1 MPWFLTNRSLGPVY
15 TRAWRRALRLV
26 CGAGVLAVI
35 LTVDSLPAAAGF
47 GGGYGGSSGNGI
59 WALAWWAGNP
69 EGPGPF
75 TGPPAEAAAQCFW
88 HDTGGSVTGLGT
100 AISESDLPESFLNAP
115 LSGGHP
121 GLAGVLAWA
130 TALVKG
136 GSGGDH
142 FDLVAC
148 PGPAG
153 VPPNSADV
161 DSQFP
166 RAQPPQGKPIWIWV
180 FWDTVAKPPPG
191 ALPPVIDDA
200 LSEVHLPAP
209 ELSTSPS
216 EIHGILHSTVVNLP
230 TWLWVDSSIWHPW
243 VATATAGQIVATVW
257 AEPSTVNWTAR
268 WDFPAATDDPE
279 HGTTLGPEVLDKR
292 CSGPGVPYS
301 SAQAASEPS
310 GDCTAVFF
318 ESTLGTWQTLRATVT
333 WIVHWAVSST
343 AGVVGGE
350 GLLPS
355 VATSSAES
363 LRVMQVESIIASG

>member
-1 MPWFLTNRSLGPVY
+1 
-15 TRAWRRALRLV
+15 
-26 CGAGVLAVI
+26 
-35 LTVDSLPAAAGF
+35 
-47 GGGYGGSSGNGI
+47 
-59 WALAWWAGNP
+59 
-69 EGPGPF
+69 
-75 TGPPAEAAAQCFW
+75 
-88 HDTGGSVTGLGT
+88 
-100 AISESDLPESFLNAP
+100 
-115 LSGGHP
+115 
-121 GLAGVLAWA
+121 
-130 TALVKG
+130 
-136 GSGGDH
+136 
-142 FDLVAC
+142 
-148 PGPAG
+148 
-153 VPPNSADV
+153 
-161 DSQFP
+161 
-166 RAQPPQGKPIWIWV
+166 
-180 FWDTVAKPPPG
+180 
-191 ALPPVIDDA
+191 
-200 LSEVHLPAP
+200 
-209 ELSTSPS
+209 
-216 EIHGILHSTVVNLP
+216 VVNLP